1 MSTSVTVTPSYV
13 WTADS
18 NGKIQPTKDRLNL
31 TAAPTVVLSEDYLQ
45 IPVLTGTDDAD
56 GTGSMS
62 IQITDNTGANIEVEQ
77 VVSVWVSTSD
87 KGAPGAMTGF
97 TVSTGVL
104 LKAVTANAYSEVITD
119 NTGLLVMD
127 VNKGS
132 AGTVYVMVS
141 ISGKIF
147 SQELVITA

>member
-1 MSTSVTVTPSYV
+1 MSTSLTITPSYV
-13 WTADS
+13 WVADS

-31 TAAPTVVLSEDYLQ
+31 TATPTVILSEDYLQ
-45 IPVLTGTDDAD
+45 VAVLTGTDDTD

-77 VVSVWVSTSD
+77 VVSVWVATSD
-87 KGAPGAMTGF
+87 KGAPSAITGF
-97 TVSTGVL
+97 TVLTGVL

-119 NTGLLVMD
+119 DTGLLKMD
-127 VNKGS
+127 VNNAG

-141 ISGKIF
+141 ISGKIY
-147 SQELVITA
+147 SEQLVITA